1 MTVVIKGVIVITF
14 VEEKER
20 VAGNTLMTL
29 QSVWKA
35 VMDSIAVQEKLTV
48 QVHVRL
54 KPYPT

>member
-35 VMDSIAVQEKLTV
+35 VMDFIAVQEKITV
-48 QVHVRL
+48 LVKVTL
-54 KPYPT
+54 KAYPT